1 MRVITTTTLLL
12 FALQATAQAGYVSE
26 YTDAAGDIPVENA
39 NLDIVSAMVSHTDSS
54 LTISMTVADLNADW
68 GKYMV
73 LIDTGILGGDHSNPW
88 GRDITYGD
96 GINVDFA
103 LGSWLDNGGGTTGLM
118 SWDSM
123 GGWGY
128 FYDVEQSIDWDND
141 TVSWTIDAGG
151 FFEFYVNSSEGYG
164 GFEFDIVSTGG
175 GDNDPAIDFM
185 GGEGIQG
192 GWGNGSTMTDMFT
205 YTLPAPG
212 ALALLG
218 LAGLAGRSRRR
229 H

>member
-26 YTDAAGDIPVENA
+26 YTDAAGDIPTDNA
-39 NLDIVSAMVSHTDSS
+39 NLDIVSAMVSHSDSS
-54 LTISMTVADLNADW
+54 LMISMKVADLNADW

-73 LIDTGILGGDHSNPW
+73 LIDTGILGGDDTNPW
-88 GRDITYGD
+88 GRDISLGE
-96 GINVDFA
+96 GIDVDFA

-118 SWDSM
+118 TWDSM

-128 FYDVEQSIDWDND
+128 AYDVEQSIDWDND
-141 TVSWTIDAGG
+141 TVSWTINGAFLDQ
-151 FFEFYVNSSEGYG
+151 YINSSEGYG

-175 GDNDPAIDFM
+175 GDNDPAIDLM
-185 GGEGIQG
+185 GGEGTQG

-205 YTLPAPG
+205 YNLPAPG